1 MVMDLHACE
10 ATVPHE
16 GGGEEGREGLTW
28 IGVRLLSP
36 RFSVSRRRETCC
48 IHFSRTQS

>member
-16 GGGEEGREGLTW
+16 GGGGGGGEGGTDLDGCEAA
-28 IGVRLLSP
+28 
-36 RFSVSRRRETCC
+36 VS
-48 IHFSRTQS
+48 